1 MGKFC
6 HICAMETLNF
16 EHYPMSIKNKENKRY
31 IFDVIRKKDLLLT
44 PEEWV
49 RQHCIQFLLQEKKYP
64 VSLINV
70 EKSIQVYGQI
80 KRYDII
86 VFTPK
91 GKVKILVECKAPHI
105 PLDQAVFDQIAR
117 YNLQVDSEFLMVTNG
132 LQHIYCQLDYHQKTY
147 HFLRELPAYSIES

>member
-1 MGKFC
+1 
-6 HICAMETLNF
+6 METLNF

-70 EKSIQVYGQI
+70 EKSIQVYGQM

-86 VFTPK
+86 VFTPN

-105 PLDQAVFDQIAR
+105 SLDQAVFDQIAR

>member
-1 MGKFC
+1 
-6 HICAMETLNF
+6 METLNF

-70 EKSIQVYGQI
+70 EKSIQVYGQM

-117 YNLQVDSEFLMVTNG
+117 YNLQIHSELLMVTNG

>member
-1 MGKFC
+1 MISK
-6 HICAMETLNF
+6 
-16 EHYPMSIKNKENKRY
+16 KE
-31 IFDVIRKKDLLLT
+31 LLLT

-49 RQHCIQFLLQEKKYP
+49 RQHCIQFLLKEKNYP
-64 VSLINV
+64 TSLINV
-70 EKSIQVYGQI
+70 EKSIQVCGQL

-91 GKVKILVECKAPHI
+91 GKAKILVECKAPHI
-105 PLDQAVFDQIAR
+105 PLDQEVFDQIAR
-117 YNLQVDSEFLMVTNG
+117 YNLQVDSEYLMVTNG

>member
-1 MGKFC
+1 
-6 HICAMETLNF
+6 METLNF

-49 RQHCIQFLLQEKKYP
+49 RQHCIQFLLREKKYP

-70 EKSIQVYGQI
+70 EKSIQVYGQM

>member
-1 MGKFC
+1 
-6 HICAMETLNF
+6 METLNF

-70 EKSIQVYGQI
+70 EKSIQVYGQM

-86 VFTPK
+86 VFTPN
-91 GKVKILVECKAPHI
+91 GKVKTLVECKAPHI

>member
-1 MGKFC
+1 
-6 HICAMETLNF
+6 METLNF

-49 RQHCIQFLLQEKKYP
+49 RQHCIQFLLQKKKYP

-70 EKSIQVYGQI
+70 EKSIQVYGQM

>member
-16 EHYPMSIKNKENKRY
+16 EHYPMSIKNKENKLY
-31 IFDVIRKKDLLLT
+31 IFDVIRKKELLLT

-49 RQHCIQFLLQEKKYP
+49 RQQCIQFLLQEKKYP

-70 EKSIQVYGQI
+70 EKSIQVYGQM

-86 VFTPK
+86 VFTPN

-105 PLDQAVFDQIAR
+105 PLNQAVFDQIAR

>member
-1 MGKFC
+1 
-6 HICAMETLNF
+6 METLNF

-70 EKSIQVYGQI
+70 EKSIQVYGQM

-132 LQHIYCQLDYHQKTY
+132 LQHIYCQLDYQQKTY
-147 HFLRELPAYSIES
+147 HFLRELPAYSIESWSSQLSF

>member
-1 MGKFC
+1 
-6 HICAMETLNF
+6 METLNF
-16 EHYPMSIKNKENKRY
+16 EHYPMFIKNKENKRY

-70 EKSIQVYGQI
+70 EKSIQVYRQM

-132 LQHIYCQLDYHQKTY
+132 LQHIYCQLDNHQKTY

>member
-31 IFDVIRKKDLLLT
+31 IFDVIRKKELLLT

-70 EKSIQVYGQI
+70 EKSIQVYGQM

>member
-49 RQHCIQFLLQEKKYP
+49 RQHCIQFLLKEKKYP
-64 VSLINV
+64 ISLINV
-70 EKSIQVYGQI
+70 EKSIQVYGQM

-86 VFTPK
+86 VFTPN
-91 GKVKILVECKAPHI
+91 GNVKILIECKAPHI
-105 PLDQAVFDQIAR
+105 LLDQAVFDQIAR
-117 YNLQVDSEFLMVTNG
+117 YNLQVNSEFLMVTNG
-132 LQHIYCQLDYHQKTY
+132 LQHIYCQLDYQQKTY
-147 HFLRELPAYSIES
+147 HFLRELPAYSIKS

>member
-1 MGKFC
+1 
-6 HICAMETLNF
+6 METLNF

-70 EKSIQVYGQI
+70 EKSIQVYGQM

-105 PLDQAVFDQIAR
+105 PLDQTVFDQIAR

>member
-16 EHYPMSIKNKENKRY
+16 EHYPMSIKNRENKHY
-31 IFDVIRKKDLLLT
+31 IFDVIRKKDVLLT

-70 EKSIQVYGQI
+70 EKSIRVYGQL
-80 KRYDII
+80 KRYDIV
-86 VFTPK
+86 VFKPN
-91 GKVKILVECKAPHI
+91 GKVKILIECKAHHI
-105 PLDQAVFDQIAR
+105 AIDQNVFDQIAR
-117 YNLQVDSEFLMVTNG
+117 YNLQIDSEFLMVTNG
-132 LQHIYCQLDYHQKTY
+132 LHHIYCQLDYQNKTY
-147 HFLRELPAYSIES
+147 HFLRELPPYTINA

>member
-1 MGKFC
+1 
-6 HICAMETLNF
+6 METLNF

-70 EKSIQVYGQI
+70 EKSIQVYGQM

>member
-1 MGKFC
+1 
-6 HICAMETLNF
+6 METLNF

-70 EKSIQVYGQI
+70 EKSIQVYGQM

-147 HFLRELPAYSIES
+147 HFLRGLPAYSIES

>member
-1 MGKFC
+1 
-6 HICAMETLNF
+6 METLNF

-70 EKSIQVYGQI
+70 EKSIQVYGQM

-132 LQHIYCQLDYHQKTY
+132 LQHIYCQLDYHQKIY
-147 HFLRELPAYSIES
+147 HFLRDLPAYSIESWSSQLSF

>member
-1 MGKFC
+1 
-6 HICAMETLNF
+6 METLNF

-49 RQHCIQFLLQEKKYP
+49 RQHCIQFILQEKKYP

-70 EKSIQVYGQI
+70 EKSIQVYGQM

>member
-70 EKSIQVYGQI
+70 EKSIQVYGQM

>member
-1 MGKFC
+1 
-6 HICAMETLNF
+6 METLNF

-31 IFDVIRKKDLLLT
+31 IFDVIRKKELLLT

-70 EKSIQVYGQI
+70 EKSIQVYGQM